1 MSGFAATIRSAACCR
16 TSAQERTARGTGNGD
31 LPWTIAGEG
40 ATVSSGGGLGA
51 VRTGGTRSR
60 SSPGAWSDE
69 LEQPTMARAARQTA
83 ASTLRRTMESVK
95 GTIYLLGEF
104 LRYAFDGGKVLDAGV
119 AHAARPAEALHEFGP
134 FLRPDAVDLFE
145 PARPGANT
153 GTTRPHSGDGE
164 TMRLVADLRHQHQ
177 RSRLATQPDLG
188 PPVGK
193 D

>member
-1 MSGFAATIRSAACCR
+1 
-16 TSAQERTARGTGNGD
+16 
-31 LPWTIAGEG
+31 
-40 ATVSSGGGLGA
+40 
-51 VRTGGTRSR
+51 
-60 SSPGAWSDE
+60 
-69 LEQPTMARAARQTA
+69 
-83 ASTLRRTMESVK
+83 MESVK
-95 GTIYLLGEF
+95 GTIDLLGEF

-119 AHAARPAEALHEFGP
+119 AHAARPAEALQEFGP

-193 D
+193 DKLLEPDLAAFALLDADDARELDAELLEYFSGDADLALAAIDEH